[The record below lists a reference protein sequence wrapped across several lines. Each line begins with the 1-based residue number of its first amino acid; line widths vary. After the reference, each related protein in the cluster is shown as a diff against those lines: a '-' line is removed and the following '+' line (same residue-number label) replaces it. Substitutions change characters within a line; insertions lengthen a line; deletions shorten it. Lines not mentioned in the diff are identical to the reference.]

1 MVDSEEL
8 RYLDQSEPTAMI
20 VVADGDIIRNQI
32 DIKRKM
38 PLPLGFDQ
46 YTENTYANKE
56 FIENCISYLVDGEGL
71 IDIRSRELK
80 IRLLDTTKIAKER
93 TMWQLVNTVVPIAL
107 IIALGFV
114 MAVVRKRKYNKK

>member
-1 MVDSEEL
+1 
-8 RYLDQSEPTAMI
+8 MI
-20 VVADGDIIRNQI
+20 VVADGDLIRNQI

-38 PLPLGFDQ
+38 PLALGYDQ
-46 YTENTYANKE
+46 FTGNTYANKE

-80 IRLLDTTKIAKER
+80 IRLLDTAKINQER
-93 TMWQLVNTVVPIAL
+93 SKWQLLNTLLPIAL

-114 MAVVRKRKYNKK
+114 LAFIRKRKYSKK